1 MSAKAKP
8 EETQAVPYEIGYKK
22 PPVATRFKKGQSGN
36 PSGRPKGS
44 KFKAQPLTYELLE
57 ETLKETF
64 LEEAYRMV
72 NINMGQGEESI
83 PIAQAVIRA
92 LGVKA
97 VKGNIQAQR
106 LFITTLTEIEAEK
119 KEAAEKQMDHLIEYK
134 SFWTEELERR
144 AKLGLPIDPPVLHP
158 DDVHIDNGRGRME
171 VHGPLTPDEKEE
183 QDFFKGRL
191 DGWRE
196 AQAHYEEVLAN
207 PREHEIEHRPFIENE
222 LAECKKIIPVLEM
235 LSGGEPPRTLYQ
247 AHKMAKRLT

>member
-1 MSAKAKP
+1 MAM
-8 EETQAVPYEIGYKK
+8 
-22 PPVATRFKKGQSGN
+22 FGN
-36 PSGRPKGS
+36 WVRTVSSVGMYW
-44 KFKAQPLTYELLE
+44 YELLE

-119 KEAAEKQMDHLIEYK
+119 KEAAEKQMDYLIEYK
-134 SFWTEELERR
+134 RFWTEELERR

-158 DDVHIDNGRGRME
+158 DDVHIDTNRGRME
-171 VHGPLTPDEKEE
+171 VHGPLTP
-183 QDFFKGRL
+183 
-191 DGWRE
+191 
-196 AQAHYEEVLAN
+196 
-207 PREHEIEHRPFIENE
+207 
-222 LAECKKIIPVLEM
+222 
-235 LSGGEPPRTLYQ
+235 
-247 AHKMAKRLT
+247 